1 MESLFIQLKYDVSSY
16 SICGVQ
22 GHIYVKF
29 VHGLF
34 SNK

>member
-1 MESLFIQLKYDVSSY
+1 MESLFIQLKYDVFI